1 MNGLYLLALLASIS
15 GLAVIDY
22 RLKLALFVHP
32 KRTIM
37 LLAITILFFVI
48 WDIAGIVFRIF
59 FIGQNQYLLGIR
71 VGQFPLEEL
80 FFLLLLNYTS
90 LVVYLV
96 IKRWQAK
103 A

>member
-1 MNGLYLLALLASIS
+1 M
-15 GLAVIDY
+15 VIDY

-32 KRTIM
+32 KRTIT
-37 LLAITILFFVI
+37 LLAITIFFFVA
-48 WDIAGIVFRIF
+48 WDIAGIVLRIF

-71 VGQFPLEEL
+71 IGQFPLEEL

-96 IKRWQAK
+96 IKRWRAK